1 MSYGRYPKPNDGGP
15 YASSSNNRRPPAPRG
30 YVAGLGRGA
39 AGFTTRSD
47 IGPMASDATPL
58 TSSIGGSRAA
68 EVREA
73 KLRMK
78 AMQQSQGQGG
88 GGQGQGVAPLPQ
100 MGPAMESAFGV
111 APKNYIPGAGRGA
124 GSAADAREAAQG
136 PRRSAGGGSYDQFG
150 GYENDRLFGDAS
162 NYDDDDQEA
171 DSIYARIDERM
182 GSKKRGKRQR
192 TGVNNGNGTGVNGG
206 SITNAQQP
214 LISDQFR
221 ELKEKLSEVTEDQWE
236 AIPDVGDYSLKYKQ
250 KRRQDVFTPLT
261 DSLLEARSL
270 NNSDA
275 TAGGTVALAGTA
287 TAVTD
292 GFASVV
298 TNMSGLA
305 EARGTVLSM
314 SLDKATDSVS
324 GSTTID
330 PKGYLTSLS
339 TIKIATSAEVGDVNK
354 ARLLLKSVRD
364 TNPHHGPGWI
374 AAARVE
380 EAAGKLLAARK
391 IVMEGCRVCGESED
405 VWLEAARLHPV
416 EVGKTI
422 LATAARRIPTS
433 VKIFLRA
440 SDLESTDASKKA
452 VLRKGLESIPTSV
465 TLWKAAIELEDAADA
480 RILLG
485 VAVERVPHSVEMW
498 LALARLESY
507 DNARKV
513 LNRARRNLPAD
524 RTVWIAA
531 AKLEES
537 QNREVVLINS
547 IIGKGVKSLQKH
559 DAVVSRSQWM
569 KEAEAAEA
577 AGAPLVSGAIV
588 GHTVGMGVDTEDRM
602 RTWSDDA
609 SAAISRSSIA
619 TARAILAHALASY
632 PTKRTLWMQA
642 VSLEQSHGSPQS
654 LDEVL
659 EAASQRLPRAEVFW
673 LIRAK
678 EQWRRNNIEGSRSIL
693 TRAFAANPDSE
704 SVWLAA
710 AKLERETGEIERAR
724 VLLSRARER
733 AGTERVFMK
742 SALLERECGM
752 LERSLELV
760 DLGLRNF
767 PGFDKLYMMG
777 GQICDPTQNNT
788 QTSSN
793 TTAHNPTVTPMDTT
807 TSIQSLQR
815 SREQTSSNTTAHN
828 PTNNPTATPMDTTT
842 SIQSLQRSREY
853 YQKGLKAC
861 PKSITLWKLAAHL
874 EERAALQARKGYT
887 KARSLLE
894 LARLKNS
901 QNPILWVEAI
911 RLERRASA
919 ATSQNSNGSKNNVH
933 THTANNKPAGILMAK
948 ALQECPLSGLLLSE
962 HIRYSPRVEQK
973 SKSADAIQK
982 IPDDPLVIC
991 AVANLFGNDRKA
1003 AKARKWFERAVVLD
1017 PDWGDSWGWYYAFE
1031 LGMERELS
1039 AVVSSNVDVA
1049 SKEEEEVKVPAKKSE
1064 AVKERCI
1071 KADPKHGEIES
1082 TEMVR
1087 TGGGTGS
1094 RLGGFVGLDYAFEL
1108 GMDRDAVSNV
1118 DVTSKEE
1125 GEVNVPVK
1133 KSEAIK
1139 ERCIKADPKH
1149 GEIWCRI
1156 MKTME
1161 RRLTVGEGL
1170 ERVATEM
1177 MDKSSN

>member
-752 LERSLELV
+752 LKRSLELV

-793 TTAHNPTVTPMDTT
+793 TTAHNPTV
-807 TSIQSLQR
+807 
-815 SREQTSSNTTAHN
+815 
-828 PTNNPTATPMDTTT
+828 TPMDTTT

-1071 KADPKHGEIES
+1071 KADPKHGEI
-1082 TEMVR
+1082 
-1087 TGGGTGS
+1087 
-1094 RLGGFVGLDYAFEL
+1094 
-1108 GMDRDAVSNV
+1108 
-1118 DVTSKEE
+1118 
-1125 GEVNVPVK
+1125 
-1133 KSEAIK
+1133 
-1139 ERCIKADPKH
+1139 
-1149 GEIWCRI
+1149 WCRI

>member
-1 MSYGRYPKPNDGGP
+1 VPD
-15 YASSSNNRRPPAPRG
+15 RRRTRGKRPRVRVVPQG
-30 YVAGLGRGA
+30 EGA
-39 AGFTTRSD
+39 T
-47 IGPMASDATPL
+47 
-58 TSSIGGSRAA
+58 
-68 EVREA
+68 
-73 KLRMK
+73 
-78 AMQQSQGQGG
+78 
-88 GGQGQGVAPLPQ
+88 
-100 MGPAMESAFGV
+100 
-111 APKNYIPGAGRGA
+111 
-124 GSAADAREAAQG
+124 
-136 PRRSAGGGSYDQFG
+136 FG

-602 RTWSDDA
+602 RTCAEAAGAPLVSGAIVGHTVGMGVDTEDRMRTWSDDA

-815 SREQTSSNTTAHN
+815 SRE
-828 PTNNPTATPMDTTT
+828 
-842 SIQSLQRSREY
+842 Y

-933 THTANNKPAGILMAK
+933 THTANKSASQNQNSSGSHTTNNNNKPAGILMAK

-1071 KADPKHGEIES
+1071 KADPKHGEI
-1082 TEMVR
+1082 
-1087 TGGGTGS
+1087 
-1094 RLGGFVGLDYAFEL
+1094 
-1108 GMDRDAVSNV
+1108 
-1118 DVTSKEE
+1118 
-1125 GEVNVPVK
+1125 
-1133 KSEAIK
+1133 
-1139 ERCIKADPKH
+1139 
-1149 GEIWCRI
+1149 WCRI